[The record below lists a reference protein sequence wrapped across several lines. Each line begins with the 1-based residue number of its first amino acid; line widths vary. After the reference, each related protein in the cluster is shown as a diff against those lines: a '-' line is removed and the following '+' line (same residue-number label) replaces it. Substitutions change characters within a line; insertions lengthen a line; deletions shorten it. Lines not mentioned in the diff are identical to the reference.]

1 MPHLVTPLMRLQD
14 PAWTKVLLVTLPET
28 TPVSEAAQLQE
39 DLRRAHI
46 EPWAWVINHSLV
58 GSGTRDACLVQRIA
72 AEQVQI
78 ERVRKDLARRVALVP
93 WLGSAPVGPERL
105 LALAER

>member
-1 MPHLVTPLMRLQD
+1 MRLQD

-58 GSGTRDACLVQRIA
+58 GSGTRDACLTRRIV
-72 AEQVQI
+72 AEQAQI
-78 ERVRKDLARRVALVP
+78 ERVRRQLAGRVALVP
-93 WLGSAPVGPERL
+93 WQAEAPVGPERL
-105 LALAER
+105 LALASR